1 MDNAVLTG
9 LGLSAP
15 AGLNAYI
22 PLLVLG
28 VNEGWSWPLLAAFG
42 LLLAVE
48 VVVDKIAGADHAN
61 DAIQTFVRPV
71 AGAALML
78 LTTDEELS
86 ELADVLLGGGLAGA
100 VHAVKAG
107 TRGAVTLTTLGVG
120 NPVAST
126 IEAPSARTSSILA
139 IAIPLLAIALLAGMA
154 ALAIWLLRRR
164 VRPAA
169 PPP

>member
-1 MDNAVLTG
+1 MDNVLTG

-28 VNEGWSWPLLAAFG
+28 ANEGWSWPLLSALG

-48 VVVDKIAGADHAN
+48 VVVDQIAGADHVNHAL
-61 DAIQTFVRPV
+61 QTFVRPI

-78 LTTDEELS
+78 LSTDEELS
-86 ELADVLLGGGLAGA
+86 ELADVLMGGGVAGA

-107 TRGAVTLTTLGVG
+107 TRGALTVSTLGIG

-126 IEAPSARTSSILA
+126 IEDVLALAASVLA
-139 IAIPLLAIALLAGMA
+139 IAIPLLALALLAGA
-154 ALAIWLLRRR
+154 AGLAVWVFRRR
-164 VRPAA
+164 RRRPAQ
-169 PPP
+169 PP

>member
-1 MDNAVLTG
+1 MDNVLTG

-28 VNEGWSWPLLAAFG
+28 ANEGWSWPLLAALG

-48 VVVDKIAGADHAN
+48 VVVDKIAGADHVN
-61 DAIQTFVRPV
+61 DAIQTFVRPA

-78 LTTDEELS
+78 LSTDEELS
-86 ELADVLLGGGLAGA
+86 ELADVLMGGGLAGA

-107 TRGAVTLTTLGVG
+107 TRGAVTVSTLGIG

-126 IEAPSARTSSILA
+126 IEDVLALGASILA
-139 IAIPLLAIALLAGMA
+139 IAIPLLALALLAGA
-154 ALAIWLLRRR
+154 AGLAVWAFRRR
-164 VRPAA
+164 RRQLPQ
-169 PPP
+169 PP